1 MWNIKKERRTIR
13 KYQEKSIPESLLN
26 EWLEVAARASNTG
39 NMQLYSVV
47 VTRDQ
52 AMKER
57 LAPAHFNQPM
67 VTSAP
72 VVLTVCA
79 DANRFVKWAECREAE
94 AGFDNLQTFM
104 AATIDACLFAQNFC
118 DAAEEAGLGICYLG
132 TTTYNADQII
142 GILGLPKL
150 VVPIVTLTVGYP
162 AEPLPDQPERLP
174 LAAIVHEERYT
185 DYTPEAID
193 ALYADK
199 EALEV
204 NRQFVRE
211 NNKKTLA
218 QVFTDIRYT
227 KANNEHF
234 SGVRLRAL
242 RGQGFVGKLWAS
254 GGLLPPT
261 ISSRIAAK
269 AWADRLR

>member
-26 EWLEVAARASNTG
+26 DLLEVAARASNTG

-193 ALYADK
+193 TLYADK

-204 NRQFVRE
+204 NRQFVRK

-234 SGVRLRAL
+234 SEVLLRTL
-242 RGQGFVGKLWAS
+242 REQGFMGKL
-254 GGLLPPT
+254 
-261 ISSRIAAK
+261 
-269 AWADRLR
+269 

>member
-1 MWNIKKERRTIR
+1 MIWRNFSRDLRQTAPRMI
-13 KYQEKSIPESLLN
+13 
-26 EWLEVAARASNTG
+26 
-39 NMQLYSVV
+39 SVV
-47 VTRDQ
+47 LITMIAV
-52 AMKER
+52 
-57 LAPAHFNQPM
+57 M
-67 VTSAP
+67 VYTGLNG
-72 VVLTVCA
+72 VL
-79 DANRFVKWAECREAE
+79 
-94 AGFDNLQTFM
+94 
-104 AATIDACLFAQNFC
+104 
-118 DAAEEAGLGICYLG
+118 
-132 TTTYNADQII
+132 YNADQII

-193 ALYADK
+193 TLYADK

-234 SGVRLRAL
+234 SEVLLRTL
-242 RGQGFVGKLWAS
+242 REQGFMGKL
-254 GGLLPPT
+254 
-261 ISSRIAAK
+261 
-269 AWADRLR
+269 